1 MEDKAINITN
11 RTLNL
16 HIYALDNEKNESD
29 ELFEIMEKEYRSG
42 APGLAIT
49 DRNSLKGFYHAYFR
63 SRRYEDFKIIYGM
76 ELSVLDGIDVPDN
89 RNIHRTEPNVITIL
103 VKTQEGMKN
112 LYHLSTEINLNNS
125 KIEGV
130 GRSLLYQYRSGLLLG
145 SGRAN
150 SMLLEALLSN
160 EYNKAEEIAKEAKAG
175 QFISVYLNNKSKIL
189 PRPISICGIDKEAGT
204 LRIVYRTVGDGT
216 KELSDYKEGEMV
228 KILGP
233 LGNGFTQKDKK
244 AILIGGGIGIPPMLE
259 LMKQLDCDKT
269 AVLGYRDSDMFL
281 KDEFEAVGDVVIS
294 TEDGSFGTKG
304 NVIDA
309 IKEQGVEGSIIYACG
324 PTPMLRGIKAYAEEM
339 GIEAQISME
348 ERMACGI
355 GACLACVCKS
365 KDVDSH
371 SHVHNKRV
379 CKDGPVFDAREV
391 EL

>member
-1 MEDKAINITN
+1 MSKKQVMA
-11 RTLNL
+11 
-16 HIYALDNEKNESD
+16 
-29 ELFEIMEKEYRSG
+29 EIIRH
-42 APGLAIT
+42 T
-49 DRNSLKGFYHAYFR
+49 SL
-63 SRRYEDFKIIYGM
+63 S
-76 ELSVLDGIDVPDN
+76 DGIFDM
-89 RNIHRTEPNVITIL
+89 TL
-103 VKTQEGMKN
+103 
-112 LYHLSTEINLNNS
+112 
-125 KIEGV
+125 
-130 GRSLLYQYRSGLLLG
+130 
-145 SGRAN
+145 
-150 SMLLEALLSN
+150 
-160 EYNKAEEIAKEAKAG
+160 KAEEIAKEAKAG

-244 AILIGGGIGIPPMLE
+244 AILIGGGIGIPTMLE

-269 AVLGYRDSDMFL
+269 AVLGYRDNDMFL

-348 ERMACGI
+348 ERMACGS
-355 GACLACVCKS
+355 GACLAGVCKS

>member
-1 MEDKAINITN
+1 MSKKQVMA
-11 RTLNL
+11 
-16 HIYALDNEKNESD
+16 
-29 ELFEIMEKEYRSG
+29 EIIRH
-42 APGLAIT
+42 T
-49 DRNSLKGFYHAYFR
+49 SL
-63 SRRYEDFKIIYGM
+63 S
-76 ELSVLDGIDVPDN
+76 DGIFDM
-89 RNIHRTEPNVITIL
+89 TL
-103 VKTQEGMKN
+103 
-112 LYHLSTEINLNNS
+112 
-125 KIEGV
+125 
-130 GRSLLYQYRSGLLLG
+130 
-145 SGRAN
+145 
-150 SMLLEALLSN
+150 
-160 EYNKAEEIAKEAKAG
+160 KAEEIAKEAKAG

-355 GACLACVCKS
+355 GACLGCVCQS
-365 KDVDSH
+365 KEVDDH

-379 CKDGPVFDAREV
+379 CKDGPVFLATEV

>member
-1 MEDKAINITN
+1 MSKKQVMA
-11 RTLNL
+11 
-16 HIYALDNEKNESD
+16 
-29 ELFEIMEKEYRSG
+29 EIIRH
-42 APGLAIT
+42 T
-49 DRNSLKGFYHAYFR
+49 SL
-63 SRRYEDFKIIYGM
+63 S
-76 ELSVLDGIDVPDN
+76 DGIFDM
-89 RNIHRTEPNVITIL
+89 TL
-103 VKTQEGMKN
+103 
-112 LYHLSTEINLNNS
+112 
-125 KIEGV
+125 
-130 GRSLLYQYRSGLLLG
+130 
-145 SGRAN
+145 
-150 SMLLEALLSN
+150 
-160 EYNKAEEIAKEAKAG
+160 KAEEIAKEAKAG

-355 GACLACVCKS
+355 GACLACVYKS